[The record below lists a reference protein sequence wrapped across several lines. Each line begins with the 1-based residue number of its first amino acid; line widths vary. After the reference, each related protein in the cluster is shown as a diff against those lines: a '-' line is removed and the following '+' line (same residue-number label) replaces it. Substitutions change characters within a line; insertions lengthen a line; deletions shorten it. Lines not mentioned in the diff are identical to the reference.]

1 MKLKKGIYRL
11 KGYPIIVQILYGLLL
26 VAVIITGCVFKLF
39 VRLIFLLCAN
49 LSVFNESKIK
59 PLISSLYEYIYHRA
73 CDAFDCRIEQEYE
86 KYISEEKEIVIP
98 LINRVREFIL
108 QVLRLILGIKKLVK
122 RRKKKKIL
130 LGRKQYDQ
138 HKKGIIS
145 LYLARFQ
152 ALFRVLEY

>member
-86 KYISEEKEIVIP
+86 KYISEEFNQ
-98 LINRVREFIL
+98 INRYIHIKINRMLLNYSKTVLVFYDRKDDIL
-108 QVLRLILGIKKLVK
+108 M
-122 RRKKKKIL
+122 
-130 LGRKQYDQ
+130 
-138 HKKGIIS
+138 
-145 LYLARFQ
+145 
-152 ALFRVLEY
+152 